1 MKAVLVQ
8 CLVLAA
14 LVAASPD
21 QKEMKANRRQ
31 PGTAAPMNQASA
43 VSPNGKK
50 TLQVRQVTVSRFE
63 GEVSSDGK
71 TGTLDISMRLE
82 SYTVG
87 KPRLDCGWEDD
98 TRFWIIIN
106 DEIVRLEWREGHWR
120 SVIEPQKALPEDRP
134 NVRPMPSPS
143 PDLPSKDLPSP
154 RVDVSQF
161 IALLEMMRQ
170 FDRLQ
175 SEAAQLHL
183 QKPPPHQPPNVRPM
197 PSPSPDFPSKELP
210 SPPVAPSPGEDLSK
224 AQ

>member
-8 CLVLAA
+8 CLVFAA
-14 LVAASPD
+14 LVASSPG
-21 QKEMKANRRQ
+21 QTEMKANPQR
-31 PGTAAPMNQASA
+31 PGAAPARKEASA

-71 TGTLDISMRLE
+71 TGGLDISMRCE
-82 SYTVG
+82 SHTVG

-106 DEIVRLEWREGHWR
+106 DEIVRFEWREGHWR

-143 PDLPSKDLPSP
+143 PDLPSRD
-154 RVDVSQF
+154 
-161 IALLEMMRQ
+161 
-170 FDRLQ
+170 
-175 SEAAQLHL
+175 
-183 QKPPPHQPPNVRPM
+183 
-197 PSPSPDFPSKELP
+197 LP
-210 SPPVAPSPGEDLSK
+210 SPPVDPSPGEYFK
-224 AQ
+224 KEQPG